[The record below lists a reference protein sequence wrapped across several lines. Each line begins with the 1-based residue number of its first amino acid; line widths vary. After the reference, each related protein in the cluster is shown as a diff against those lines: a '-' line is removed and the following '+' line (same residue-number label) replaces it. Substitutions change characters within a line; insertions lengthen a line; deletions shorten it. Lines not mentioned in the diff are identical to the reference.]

1 MQVNEKQVDV
11 YSYFSN
17 NREFTLTDFENKF
30 FPLRTF
36 PNSMFIDLLDFFH
49 PPLLGY
55 CSYVQVFFTKNPA
68 LQA

>member
-30 FPLRTF
+30 FPLRIF
-36 PNSMFIDLLDFFH
+36 PNSMFIDLLDFFI
-49 PPLLGY
+49 LRSLVIAVIY
-55 CSYVQVFFTKNPA
+55 
-68 LQA
+68 